1 MIKFIVYLP
10 VLIGVSN
17 LGYAEDC
24 QYYPVLHNTSWADT
38 SKKDLKDIPTLMEFR
53 TSDAELPCR

>member
-1 MIKFIVYLP
+1 MIEFIVYLL

-24 QYYPVLHNTSWADT
+24 QYYAVLHNSWADT
-38 SKKDLKDIPTLMEFR
+38 SKKDPKDVPTLMEFR
-53 TSDAELPCR
+53 TSDGELPCR